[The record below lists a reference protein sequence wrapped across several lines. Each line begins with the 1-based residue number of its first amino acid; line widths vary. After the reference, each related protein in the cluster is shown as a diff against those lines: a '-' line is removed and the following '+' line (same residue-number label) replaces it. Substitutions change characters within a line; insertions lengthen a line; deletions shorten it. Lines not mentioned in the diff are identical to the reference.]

1 MAPTYVT
8 VQARGTIALPADV
21 RKRHHLDEPGAQ
33 VQVVE
38 REDGVIELHPT
49 VPVPASQAWFW
60 TEEWQAGEREV
71 DEELARGDYQ
81 DFASGEELMA
91 HLRRIAAE

>member
-33 VQVVE
+33 VQVIE

-71 DEELARGDYQ
+71 DEMLARGEFT
-81 DFASGEELMA
+81 DFESAEELMA
-91 HLRRIAAE
+91 HLRRIVAE

>member
-1 MAPTYVT
+1 
-8 VQARGTIALPADV
+8 
-21 RKRHHLDEPGAQ
+21 
-33 VQVVE
+33 VQVIE

-71 DEELARGDYQ
+71 DEMLARGEFT
-81 DFASGEELMA
+81 DFESAEELMA
-91 HLRRIAAE
+91 HLRRIVAE